1 MSLNGR
7 APLLCSALYSVK
19 AVHSKALKTGQ
30 LLWDLH
36 LSTRLLNGYTRCG
49 GVDHT
54 CQLFDEMSVYSETKG
69 VALDVVCWNSII
81 TGLIHGGRDVTGFQ
95 YFNHMRIYFSG
106 QCCRNDFEFDIDMG
120 PDSYTLSS
128 LLSSSYC
135 LEKTVSPG
143 MQLHG
148 YAVKSGVISGIS
160 VGNALITLYATWRFA
175 PDSRRVFESMP
186 WRNVVSWTAIISGYA
201 QQNDHEEESLRAF
214 VAMMREDLM
223 RPNQFTLAS
232 IFSSCSKLGSLSQGL
247 QFIALALKIGLIS
260 DIHVQNSIV
269 GFYSECGCVEE
280 AKSAFESIANHDLV
294 SWNSLLKGYSQLGRG
309 EEALVVFKYM
319 LTRGETPDS
328 ITFLSVLSACR
339 HTGMVS
345 QGIELLRAMKIDHGI
360 EPQSEHIS
368 CVIDLLA
375 RAGQLR
381 RAKEFIEGVQC
392 ELGDSV
398 WRTLLGACRV
408 HGNVELAELA
418 ASKLLELDYS
428 DREAHVVLSNVYAA
442 RGDWKKVGELRK
454 LFREKGGL
462 KEPGRSWIE
471 GANGVHSFVASDWN
485 HPSMNEIRTL
495 LMFLTDHIRELIVKD
510 DIDCWV

>member
-7 APLLCSALYSVK
+7 APLFCSALYSVK
-19 AVHSKALKTGQ
+19 AAHSKALKTGQ

-36 LSTRLLNGYTRCG
+36 FSTRLLNGYTRFG
-49 GVDHT
+49 GVDQG
-54 CQLFDEMSVYSETKG
+54 CQLFDELSVYSETKG

-81 TGLIHGGRDVTGFQ
+81 TGLIQSGRDVMGFQ
-95 YFNHMRIYFSG
+95 YFNHMRVYFSNH
-106 QCCRNDFEFDIDMG
+106 CCRNDFEFDRDMG

-135 LEKTVSPG
+135 LEKNGNPG
-143 MQLHG
+143 LQLHG
-148 YAVKSGVISGIS
+148 YAVKSGVISSIS
-160 VGNALITLYATWRFA
+160 VGNALITLYATWGFV
-175 PDSRRVFESMP
+175 PDSRRVFEAMP
-186 WRNVVSWTAIISGYA
+186 RRNVVSWTAIISGYA
-201 QQNDHEEESLRAF
+201 QQNDYKEESLRTF
-214 VAMMREDLM
+214 VAMMREEDL

-232 IFSSCSKLGSLSQGL
+232 IFSSCSKLGSLSLGL
-247 QFIALALKIGLIS
+247 QLIALALKIGLIS

-280 AKSAFESIANHDLV
+280 AKSVFESIANPDLV
-294 SWNSLLKGYSQLGRG
+294 SWNSLLKGYSQLGQG
-309 EEALVVFKYM
+309 KESFIAFEDM

-345 QGIELLRAMKIDHGI
+345 EGLELVRTMKIDHGI
-360 EPQSEHIS
+360 EPQFEHVS

-381 RAKEFIEGVQC
+381 QAKEFIEGMQC
-392 ELGDSV
+392 ELSDSV

-408 HGNVELAELA
+408 HGNAELAGLA
-418 ASKLLELDYS
+418 ASKLLELDHS
-428 DREAHVVLSNVYAA
+428 GREAHVVLSNFYAA
-442 RGDWKKVGELRK
+442 REDWKKVGELRK
-454 LFREKGGL
+454 LFREKGGS
-462 KEPGRSWIE
+462 KEPGCSWIE
-471 GANGVHSFVASDWN
+471 VANRVHSFVASDWN
-485 HPSMNEIRTL
+485 HPTMNEIQTL
-495 LMFLTDHIRELIVKD
+495 LMFLTDHIRVLIMKD